1 LAEELDLHSLPH
13 SYVTHLMEAGFPERF
28 VADQVGHA
36 YAATTAI
43 YTGMSDGYKNR
54 VLAQALR
61 GAFGVGS

>member
-1 LAEELDLHSLPH
+1 
-13 SYVTHLMEAGFPERF
+13 MEAGFPERF